1 MRSSTESRAV
11 SINTGTRCPERRSSR
26 QTSNPFF
33 PGIITSRIIK
43 SYELIAA
50 WYSASSPFA
59 TTSTAYA
66 CSRSPLATKRAIRSS
81 SSTSSSR
88 NAFSPNTKSPID
100 PILRRICRTRTTRRA
115 QRPFAATIH
124 LHRKTML
131 AFRVHNANLVAV
143 SKPLPKLRPGWA
155 LVRVR
160 LAGICNT
167 DSEILRGYHNFR
179 GTPGHEFVGEVAGV
193 RGLSA
198 QQSKRWLGQRVTG
211 EINVSCSAYGYRPVC
226 EFCRRGLKTHCARRT
241 VLGIVAHD
249 GAFAEYLALPLQNL
263 HRVPDSITDQ
273 QAVFVEPLAAAC
285 EILDQLKIQ
294 NFREAAVLG
303 DGKLAQLIARVLR
316 AKLPHVVMYGKH
328 QSKLALARRAG
339 VKTKR
344 VRGNSSDAKQIKQS
358 YRLVVEAT
366 GSPSGLALAQ
376 QITEPR
382 GTLILKSTFHGT
394 APVETWPIVVKE
406 ITVVGSRCGP
416 FAKAISLLRSRKVDP
431 TPLITRTFPLSAAPE
446 AIRFAQTSNA
456 VKVLLRPSAKQ

>member
-1 MRSSTESRAV
+1 
-11 SINTGTRCPERRSSR
+11 
-26 QTSNPFF
+26 
-33 PGIITSRIIK
+33 
-43 SYELIAA
+43 
-50 WYSASSPFA
+50 
-59 TTSTAYA
+59 
-66 CSRSPLATKRAIRSS
+66 
-81 SSTSSSR
+81 
-88 NAFSPNTKSPID
+88 
-100 PILRRICRTRTTRRA
+100 
-115 QRPFAATIH
+115 
-124 LHRKTML
+124 ML

-160 LAGICNT
+160 VAGICNT
-167 DSEILRGYHNFR
+167 DVEILRGYHHFR
-179 GTPGHEFVGEVAGV
+179 GTPGHEFVGEVADV

-198 QQSKRWLGQRVTG
+198 KQSKRWLGQRVTG
-211 EINVSCSAYGYRPVC
+211 EINVSCEAYGYRPIC
-226 EFCRRGLKTHCARRT
+226 ASCRRGLKTHCARRT

-263 HRVPDSITDQ
+263 HRVPDSVTDR

-285 EILDQLKIQ
+285 EILDQLKMK

-303 DGKLAQLIARVLR
+303 DGKLAQLVARVLR
-316 AKLPHVVMYGKH
+316 TKLPHVVMYGKH
-328 QSKLALARRAG
+328 QTKLALARRAG

-344 VRGNSSDAKQIKQS
+344 VRGNSSDAKRIKQS

-366 GSPSGLALAQ
+366 GSPSGLAFAQ

-382 GTLILKSTFHGT
+382 GTLVLKSTFHGA

-406 ITVVGSRCGP
+406 LTVVGSRCGP
-416 FAKAISLLRSRKVDP
+416 FAKAIALLRSRNVDP
-431 TPLITRTFPLSAAPE
+431 TTLITRTFPLSAAPE